1 MVAGASE
8 VGTGGVGLVLG
19 AGGVIGHA
27 WHAGVVAALAEEG
40 WDARRADV
48 VVGTSAGS
56 VVAALLRADL
66 DPSDIYARA
75 VDQPLSP
82 AGQRIVAAGLGS
94 RPPIPPSF
102 RPPARGGW
110 APAAPRTVLR
120 ALNPLNPRFGLLTGA
135 LPRGTN
141 DTAMISDGIGR
152 LHAEGWPSATMWICA
167 VRLRDGRRVAFGRD
181 VPGEV
186 PDGGPAQVPVGLA
199 VAASCAIPG
208 FFAPVA
214 IDGVDHVDGG
224 VHSPTNGDLLAAVRP
239 RLVVVS
245 SPMSMDRSAL
255 RGMRPDR
262 ALRLG
267 HRTTLLRE
275 VGALRRAGSVVIS
288 LQPGPEDIAAMGPP
302 GTAMDPSRRG
312 PVALQARETTLRRLQ
327 RKPVKDALA
336 GV

>member
-1 MVAGASE
+1 MAGRGDVES
-8 VGTGGVGLVLG
+8 GGVGLVLG

-56 VVAALLRADL
+56 VVASLLRADL
-66 DPSDIYARA
+66 DPRDVYARST
-75 VDQPLSP
+75 DQPVSP
-82 AGQRIVAAGLGS
+82 AGQRIVAAGLGG
-94 RPPIPPSF
+94 RPMTPPSF

-110 APAAPRTVLR
+110 APAAPATVLR
-120 ALNPLNPRFGLLTGA
+120 ALNPLNPRLGLLTGA
-135 LPRGTN
+135 LPRGTT
-141 DTAMISDGIGR
+141 DTAMISEGIGR
-152 LHAEGWPSATMWICA
+152 LHAEWPQATMWICA
-167 VRLRDGRRVAFGRD
+167 TRLRDGRRVVFGRD
-181 VPGEV
+181 
-186 PDGGPAQVPVGLA
+186 DRSVPVGQA

-208 FFAPVA
+208 YFAPVT

-224 VHSPTNGDLLAAVRP
+224 VHSPTNADLLAGTRP
-239 RLVVVS
+239 RLVVIS

-267 HRTTLLRE
+267 HRATLLRE
-275 VGALRRAGSVVIS
+275 VATLRRAGATVVS

-302 GTAMDPSRRG
+302 GTAMDPRRRG
-312 PVALQARETTLRRLQ
+312 PVARQARETTLRRLQ
-327 RKPVKDALA
+327 RAAIREALA
-336 GV
+336 GG

>member
-1 MVAGASE
+1 

-66 DPSDIYARA
+66 DPVDIYARA

-94 RPPIPPSF
+94 RPLAPPSF
-102 RPPARGGW
+102 RPPSRGGW

-152 LHAEGWPSATMWICA
+152 LHAEGWPAAPMWICA
-167 VRLRDGRRVAFGRD
+167 VRLRDGRRVVFGRD
-181 VPGEV
+181 VPGDV
-186 PDGGPAQVPVGLA
+186 VDAPGVDAGPAQVPVGLA

-214 IDGVDHVDGG
+214 VDGVDHVDGG
-224 VHSPTNGDLLAAVRP
+224 VHSPTNADLLTTVRP

-275 VGALRRAGSVVIS
+275 VAALRRAGAAVIS
-288 LQPGPEDIAAMGPP
+288 LQPGPDDIAAMGPP
-302 GTAMDPSRRG
+302 GTAMDPRRRG

-327 RKPVKDALA
+327 RAPVRDALA
-336 GV
+336 GG

>member
-1 MVAGASE
+1 VAGAAE

-27 WHAGVVAALAEEG
+27 WHAGVVGALAEEG
-40 WDARRADV
+40 WDGRRADV

-56 VVAALLRADL
+56 VVSALLRADL
-66 DPSDIYARA
+66 DPHDVYARA
-75 VDQPLSP
+75 TDQPVSA
-82 AGQRIVAAGLGS
+82 AGERIVAAGLGG
-94 RPPIPPSF
+94 RPMAPPSF

-120 ALNPLNPRFGLLTGA
+120 ALNPLDPRFGLLTGV
-135 LPRGTN
+135 LPRGMN
-141 DTAMISDGIGR
+141 DTAMISEGIGR
-152 LHAEGWPSATMWICA
+152 LHAHGWPEAALWICA
-167 VRLRDGRRVAFGRD
+167 VRLRDGRRVVFGQD
-181 VPGEV
+181 QQE
-186 PDGGPAQVPVGLA
+186 VPVGLA

-208 FFAPVA
+208 FFTPVA

-224 VHSPTNGDLLAAVRP
+224 VHSPTNADLLAALRP

-267 HRTTLLRE
+267 HRATLLRE
-275 VGALRRAGSVVIS
+275 VATLRRAGSTVIS
-288 LQPGPEDIAAMGPP
+288 FQPGPDDIATMGPP
-302 GTAMDPSRRG
+302 GTAMDPKRRG
-312 PVALQARETTLRRLQ
+312 PVARQARETTLRRLHRQ
-327 RKPVKDALA
+327 PIRDALSIA
-336 GV
+336 

>member
-1 MVAGASE
+1 MAGAADVE
-8 VGTGGVGLVLG
+8 AGGIGLVLG

-56 VVAALLRADL
+56 VVASLLRADL
-66 DPSDIYARA
+66 DPRDVYARA
-75 VDQPLSP
+75 TDQPVSA
-82 AGQRIVAAGLGS
+82 AGQRIVAAGLGT
-94 RPPIPPSF
+94 RPMAPPSF
-102 RPPARGGW
+102 RPPPRGGW
-110 APAAPRTVLR
+110 APAAPATVLR

-135 LPRGTN
+135 LPRGTT
-141 DTAMISDGIGR
+141 DTAMISEGIGR
-152 LHAEGWPSATMWICA
+152 LHAGGWPQATMWICA
-167 VRLRDGRRVAFGRD
+167 VRLRDGRRVVFGKDERS
-181 VPGEV
+181 
-186 PDGGPAQVPVGLA
+186 VPVGQA

-224 VHSPTNGDLLAAVRP
+224 VHSPTNADLLAGPRP
-239 RLVVVS
+239 RLVVIS

-275 VGALRRAGSVVIS
+275 VATLRRTGATVVS
-288 LQPGPEDIAAMGPP
+288 FQPGPEDIAAMGPP
-302 GTAMDPSRRG
+302 GTAMDPRRRG
-312 PVALQARETTLRRLQ
+312 PVARQARETTLRRLQ
-327 RKPVKDALA
+327 RAAIRDALA
-336 GV
+336 GS